1 MFRWLRK
8 TPVPTPVAEPQTINH
23 YRLTRKLGEGGMG
36 VVFEARDER
45 LDRMVAVKRL
55 HAVSTD
61 PTLRERLS
69 REARVAAGVSHPN
82 ICQVFELGE
91 QSGELYIVMELLSGE
106 TLSERI
112 GRGALPRSEALQ
124 ICLAV
129 LSALEA
135 LHARGIVHR
144 DLKPSNVF
152 LTPHGPKLL
161 DFGVARP
168 GAVGELEPNLTAP
181 GAILGTPRYL
191 APELLGSEPATAA
204 ADLFAM
210 APSCSRC

>member
-1 MFRWLRK
+1 
-8 TPVPTPVAEPQTINH
+8 
-23 YRLTRKLGEGGMG
+23 MG
-36 VVFEARDER
+36 VVFEAHDER
-45 LDRMVAVKRL
+45 LDRMVAIKRL
-55 HAVSTD
+55 RAVSTD

-91 QSGELYIVMELLSGE
+91 QSGELYIVMELLLGE
-106 TLSERI
+106 TLAERI
-112 GRGALPRSEALQ
+112 GKGTVPLSEALQ
-124 ICLAV
+124 ICLGV
-129 LSALEA
+129 LSALGA
-135 LHARGIVHR
+135 LHAQGIVHR

-168 GAVGELEPNLTAP
+168 RASAALELTLTAP
-181 GAILGTPRYL
+181 GAIIGTPRYL
-191 APELLGSEPATAA
+191 APSYSARSRPLPRPISSPW
-204 ADLFAM
+204 